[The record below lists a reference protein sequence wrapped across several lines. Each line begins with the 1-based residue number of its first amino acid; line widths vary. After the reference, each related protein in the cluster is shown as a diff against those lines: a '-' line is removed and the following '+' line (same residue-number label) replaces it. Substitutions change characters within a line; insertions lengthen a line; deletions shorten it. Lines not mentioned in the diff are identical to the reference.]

1 MSEAWGIILIV
12 ILVFILTLPFLIF
25 CSRTDEKSILMG
37 DPNNIS
43 VEQLKLALSRWRAP
57 QNEIS
62 ACINKQDLVTLYKT
76 HKQLS
81 EARAAHAAKQKA
93 SASQSNPSNP
103 SYNSSSYTSPPG
115 VTSKLP
121 NLGWQNMIFGS
132 LVLLFVLQYFGIV
145 GDGMPGGGSGGG
157 KYSKRRRS
165 NVAVIVRVILIL
177 LSSLKS

>member
-1 MSEAWGIILIV
+1 
-12 ILVFILTLPFLIF
+12 
-25 CSRTDEKSILMG
+25 MG

-43 VEQLKLALSRWRAP
+43 VEQLKLALSRWRVP
-57 QNEIS
+57 QDQIS
-62 ACINKQDLVTLYKT
+62 ACFEKQDLVALYKT

-81 EARAAHAAKQKA
+81 EARAAQKAKQKA
-93 SASQSNPSNP
+93 NASQSNP

-115 VTSKLP
+115 MTSKLP

-132 LVLLFVLQYFGIV
+132 LVLLFVLQYFGLV

-165 NVAVIVRVILIL
+165 NVAVIARVILIV